1 MTSQNG
7 PTQVTN
13 RIAPSKRQRE
23 MIRQKTGGLC
33 HICGGPLGER
43 WVADHVK
50 PVAKGGGSSIE
61 NFLPACRVCNRL
73 KWHRNPEAVRHI
85 MQLGIYCN
93 KEIEHDSG
101 LGREIDQ
108 MFQRKA
114 SNAEKRRKG

>member
-1 MTSQNG
+1 MTNQNG

-50 PVAKGGGSSIE
+50 PVAKGGASSPTITDCAISD
-61 NFLPACRVCNRL
+61 NLA
-73 KWHRNPEAVRHI
+73 AA
-85 MQLGIYCN
+85 LG
-93 KEIEHDSG
+93 K
-101 LGREIDQ
+101 
-108 MFQRKA
+108 RKT
-114 SNAEKRRKG
+114 K